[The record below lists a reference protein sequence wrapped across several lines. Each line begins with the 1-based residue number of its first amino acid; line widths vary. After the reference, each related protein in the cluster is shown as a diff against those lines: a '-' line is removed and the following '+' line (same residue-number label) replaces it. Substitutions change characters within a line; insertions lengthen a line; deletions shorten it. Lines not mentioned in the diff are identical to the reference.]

1 MDLTRLNLSNDA
13 ADAIYSLM
21 LKVETVDQKRIRA
34 SKSFES
40 LLELL
45 SHASQSDDTSVT
57 EALQRLLALLTPEQI
72 TVFET
77 LGVSLIVNVNE
88 SAQASNQQV
97 YRGQVVANTD
107 EIDSP
112 KEESQEHRGK
122 KRVVYRGSETWI

>member
-1 MDLTRLNLSNDA
+1 MDLTRLNLSNDSE
-13 ADAIYSLM
+13 DAIYSLM

-45 SHASQSDDTSVT
+45 SHASQSDDASITD
-57 EALQRLLALLTPEQI
+57 ALQRLLSLLTPEQI

-77 LGVSLIVNVNE
+77 LGVSLIVNE
-88 SAQASNQQV
+88 SAQASNQQM
-97 YRGQVVANTD
+97 YRGQIVADTD
-107 EIDSP
+107 TVDLSKDEN
-112 KEESQEHRGK
+112 QERKGK